1 MTTNFDQIKSY
12 SISKKGLELD
22 FNRSHIIK
30 YFTSS
35 FLKNLSLE
43 NPKNVIL
50 NIPYLNTSRKW
61 ILFDVLLN
69 HMEQSFKK
77 SSIRFQEGDCLRIT
91 GTQRKIICEFMGYEN
106 EGTDE
111 ERLIIKFEN
120 SLTNSVLSGHWA
132 FEKVK
137 PQRLSSFKS
146 FSVNEKLFALDKIID
161 KSSNN
166 NFALF
171 DTSFLYI
178 GGINSTRR
186 FISKNMVFENPIQK
200 TISWSKTNENGT
212 IKKLHGNET
221 SHFNCVVAPSISSGL
236 TTIEVN
242 EKQNFNAIIIDSLDI
257 CKNYLAEMFELA
269 DLGIPIYI
277 FSNQLDQEFYDIF
290 CTNLNF
296 ELWHWGMEPVKSLLK
311 SASHDESIPYELVN
325 LKRACDNFA
334 NKEIHIDTIQD
345 KHVERIGKFSVE
357 MNKLISEIPIS
368 NQVYSELRKLSLRL
382 SRIASIK
389 CLNVDTY
396 EQHVKD
402 IKNLIERKSYQI
414 PESDEEIFSKMLSLF
429 DEFFEENLE
438 EYILEKEDKL
448 FELIRAY
455 RNENLCII
463 SSVNL
468 GNTKLNKIVRHNC
481 VKEVKVYQSSSE
493 IKVHD
498 NYTTA
503 IVTGWAIGKRLD
515 QILLSNKFKKIIFL
529 VYPYQLNW
537 LKNKIASKNNF
548 YDKNSSNDALN
559 NFHDELDD
567 LLPLMSQHQ
576 VLPMPEILLP
586 DTIEDIPMEDM
597 DIDEFEIQ
605 IKERRRRAFQS
616 SDEEGV
622 VRFETAKLVDF
633 YDGYAG
639 VFSDGHRFLN
649 VSGMMDADDDATIV
663 ETKTDDL
670 KRGDYVLHFE
680 TEKGSVTT
688 LTKERME
695 SDDRKDVYILSKI
708 WVSSLIMLYQRYSFN
723 TDAMYK
729 ALKEEGLSVGIAQLR
744 NWLSGATIAPKDDN
758 NFIVIGEILGGDEGK
773 ALVDNAEKILGA
785 CDVVKQYRLQI
796 AKMIRTA
803 AYDAISKLD
812 LTHYG
817 ESEQNII
824 NLDVEEYGEATI
836 YRIEDIDSDY
846 TDYPHT
852 IVNKI
857 REEEN

>member
-1 MTTNFDQIKSY
+1 MKTSFDQIKSY
-12 SISKKGLELD
+12 PISKKGVELT
-22 FNRSHIIK
+22 FNRSHIIQ

-35 FLKNLSLE
+35 FLKNFFNH
-43 NPKNVIL
+43 NPKNVII

-61 ILFDVLLN
+61 ILFDFLLN
-69 HMEQSFKK
+69 HMKTSYKK
-77 SSIRFQEGDCLRIT
+77 KSIRFEKGDCLRIT
-91 GTQRKIICEFMGYEN
+91 GTKRKIICEFIGYEN
-106 EGTDE
+106 EYTQD
-111 ERLIIKFEN
+111 ERLKIKFAN
-120 SLTNSVLSGHWA
+120 SLQNSVLQDHWA
-132 FEKVK
+132 FEKVE
-137 PQRLSSFKS
+137 PQKLSTFKS
-146 FSVNEKLFALDKIID
+146 FSVSEKLFALDKIID
-161 KSSNN
+161 KSSGN
-166 NFALF
+166 NFELF
-171 DTSFLYI
+171 QTSFIYI
-178 GGINSTRR
+178 GRINSIRR

-212 IKKLHGNET
+212 IKKLHGNQT

-242 EKQNFNAIIIDSLDI
+242 DNQNFNAIIIDNLDS
-257 CKNYLAEMFELA
+257 CKNYLAEMFELS

-277 FSNQLDQEFYDIF
+277 FSDVIDQEFYDIF
-290 CTNLNF
+290 CANLNF
-296 ELWHWGMEPVKSLLK
+296 ELWHWGIEPINQLLK
-311 SASHDESIPYELVN
+311 EVSDKKVPYEIEN
-325 LKRACDNFA
+325 LKRAFDNYS
-334 NKEIHIDTIQD
+334 NKVIHIDVVQD
-345 KHVERIGKFSVE
+345 NFIEQIGNFSVK
-357 MNKLISEIPIS
+357 MNKLISEVPTS
-368 NQVYSELRKLSLRL
+368 NQIYSEIRKLSLRL

-389 CLNVDTY
+389 CLNLHTFK
-396 EQHVKD
+396 QHIED

-414 PESDEEIFSKMLSLF
+414 PESDQEVFTEMLALF
-429 DEFFEENLE
+429 DKFFSENLD
-438 EYILEKEDKL
+438 EYSLEKEEKL
-448 FELIRAY
+448 YELVRSH
-455 RNENLCII
+455 RNESICVI

-468 GNTKLNKIVRHNC
+468 GNTKLNKIIKHNC
-481 VKEVKVYQSSSE
+481 VKDVKIYQSCTE

-498 NYTTA
+498 NYSTA
-503 IVTGWAIGKRLD
+503 IITGWAVGKRLD
-515 QILLSNKFKKIIFL
+515 QILMSNKFKKIIFL
-529 VYPYQLNW
+529 VYPYQLSW
-537 LKNKIASKNNF
+537 LKSKVEAKNYFYQKNN
-548 YDKNSSNDALN
+548 SNLSLN
-559 NFHDELDD
+559 NFHEDD
-567 LLPLMSQHQ
+567 DNILPLMQNKT
-576 VLPMPEILLP
+576 VLPEPKIFMP
-586 DTIEDIPMEDM
+586 DTVENIPTEKI

-605 IKERRRRAFQS
+605 IKDRRRKAFQS
-616 SDEEGV
+616 TDEEGV

-695 SDDRKDVYILSKI
+695 SDNRNDVYILSKI

-773 ALVDNAEKILGA
+773 ALVDNAEKILDA
-785 CDVVKQYRLQI
+785 CDLVKQYRLKI

-803 AYDAISKLD
+803 AFDAISKLD
-812 LTHYG
+812 LSHYG